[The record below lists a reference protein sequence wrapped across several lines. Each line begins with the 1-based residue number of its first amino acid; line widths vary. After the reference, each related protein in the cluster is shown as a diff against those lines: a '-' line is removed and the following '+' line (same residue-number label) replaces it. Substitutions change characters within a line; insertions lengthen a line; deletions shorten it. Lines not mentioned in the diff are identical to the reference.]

1 MNRFSLARA
10 IKICII
16 FIGIL
21 GLIFFIGVVPN
32 IGLDLLIS
40 LEQFSKCFYPW
51 LFLIWALAIPCYYIL
66 VLGWKLT
73 NSLEKDQPF
82 THKNGDVF
90 KKMAYLGF
98 GDSIFFI
105 CMNIVYLFI
114 GMNHI
119 AIVLISVGIGFI
131 LCILSIC
138 ALIFSYL
145 FHRAADLQE
154 QSDFTI

>member
-10 IKICII
+10 IKICITI
-16 FIGIL
+16 VGIL
-21 GLIFFIGVVPN
+21 GLVFFIGVVPN
-32 IGLDLLIS
+32 IGLDILIS
-40 LEQFSKCFYPW
+40 LERVSKCFYPW
-51 LFLIWALAIPCYYIL
+51 LFLIWSVAIPCYYIL

-73 NSLEKDQPF
+73 NSLEKGQPF
-82 THKNGDVF
+82 THKNADIF

-98 GDSIFFI
+98 IDSMFFI
-105 CMNIVYLFI
+105 CMNIIYLLI

-119 AIVLISVGIGFI
+119 GVVLISVGIGFI
-131 LCILSIC
+131 LSILSIC

-154 QSDFTI
+154 QSDLTI